1 MTDGTETESR
11 RTARRRAVAA
21 LAGLLGVALAGCDR
35 GEAAAATGGG
45 RGGPN
50 RGGDRITP
58 VEIAVATL
66 GEAARSVGA
75 TGTVEPIRV
84 VGVNSQLAGPV
95 RLVAAEEGDV
105 VREGQVLARIA
116 APEIEAQLVSAE
128 AALEVAENAARRSAQ
143 LFGSQIITAVEHE
156 SAQAA
161 LAAARA
167 TRDQLRTRLGFSTVR
182 APVSGVVLSRS
193 VVAGDLAS
201 SQQRL
206 FTIGDVSTLVVRVPV
221 SELDVAALDEGDPVE
236 VQLDALPGRTLDGRI
251 RRVFPAADSVTRLV
265 PVEVALTG
273 VAARSARPGFLARA
287 TFRLDPRTDVLMV
300 PGAAVLQNTR
310 GPVVY
315 VVTGNRAT
323 LRPVQRG
330 ANYQGRVEITS
341 GLAAGDSVVVAG
353 NTRLRDGA
361 TVRVVEPAGGAPV
374 PRDVAPRD
382 TAIVG
387 AAATRDSTLEGA

>member
-1 MTDGTETESR
+1 MTDGTETGGWR
-11 RTARRRAVAA
+11 RARRRAAA
-21 LAGLLGVALAGCDR
+21 LAGMLGILLAGCDR
-35 GEAAAATGGG
+35 GEAAAANGGGG
-45 RGGPN
+45 RGG
-50 RGGDRITP
+50 RGGEDRVTP
-58 VEIAVATL
+58 VEIAVASL
-66 GEAARSVGA
+66 DEAARSVAA

-128 AALEVAENAARRSAQ
+128 AALEVAESAARRSAQ
-143 LFGSQIITAVEHE
+143 LYGSQIITAVENE

-167 TRDQLRTRLGFSTVR
+167 TRDQLRTRLGFATVR
-182 APVSGVVLSRS
+182 APVSGVVLSRA

-201 SQQRL
+201 AQQRL

-221 SELDVAALDEGDPVE
+221 SELDVAALGEGDPVE

-273 VAARSARPGFLARA
+273 TAARSARPGFLARA

-315 VVTGNRAT
+315 VVQGDRAT
-323 LRPVQRG
+323 LRDVQRG
-330 ANYQGRVEITS
+330 ANYEGRVEITS

-361 TVRVVEPAGGAPV
+361 TVRVVPAAGGAPV
-374 PRDVAPRD
+374 PGDVAPRD
-382 TAIVG
+382 TAVVG
-387 AAATRDSTLEGA
+387 AAGRDGAAGGA